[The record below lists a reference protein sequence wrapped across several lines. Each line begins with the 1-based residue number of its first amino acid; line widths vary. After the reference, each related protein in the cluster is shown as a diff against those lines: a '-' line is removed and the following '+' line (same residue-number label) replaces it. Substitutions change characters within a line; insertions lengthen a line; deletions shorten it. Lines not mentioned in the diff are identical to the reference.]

1 MTLSA
6 VVNNITHD
14 TSGIYPLPLGRGV
27 KLTQGCALPHESI
40 HGLLR
45 AVLAAREILLS
56 GLTQISILTLLLDLS
71 SETLP

>member
-1 MTLSA
+1 M
-6 VVNNITHD
+6 VNSITHD
-14 TSGIYPLPLGRGV
+14 ASGIYPLPLGRGV
-27 KLTQGCALPHESI
+27 KLTQGCALPHGSI

-56 GLTQISILTLLLDLS
+56 GLTQISILTLLLNLS